1 MKRKVKMQR
10 SLTNLEEF
18 DSIKGIE
25 SVAKKEVKPDKRRF
39 SRVLSLTREATN
51 SAKKILF

>member
-18 DSIKGIE
+18 DRIKGIE